1 MVKDVAIV
9 YPVAGLSSRFGGI
22 KQFAKVGPNGESLI
36 EYSLNQALK
45 AGFSKIVFIVGEKT
59 EGLFK
64 LIFRDNYKGV
74 PVFYVLQSFDKNKR
88 DKPWGTADALC
99 CAKEV
104 VDCGFVFCNGDDIY
118 GENTFKILF
127 EYLQERD
134 DCATIGYKLVEGI
147 PEKGSVNRGIFDV
160 DEMGYVCKIVETFD
174 IENGR
179 LEECGVHKDS
189 ICSMNIFALHPNIF
203 NVLNERLIKF
213 KEDNKDDRRIEFL
226 IPVEISKLIEEGF
239 LKMNVCFTPDKWL
252 GVTNPE
258 DEEIVREILK
268 DNELYS

>member
-1 MVKDVAIV
+1 MVKEVAIV
-9 YPVAGLSSRFGGI
+9 YPVAGLSSRFGKI

-64 LIFRDNYKGV
+64 LNFGSSYRGV
-74 PVFYVLQSFDKNKR
+74 PIYYILQSFDKNQR

-99 CAKEV
+99 CAKDV
-104 VDCGFVFCNGDDIY
+104 VDCSFVFCNGDDIY

-127 EYLQERD
+127 EHLQGSD
-134 DCATIGYKLVEGI
+134 DCATIGYKLIDGI
-147 PEKGSVNRGIFDV
+147 PDKGCVNRGIFEVNEQGD
-160 DEMGYVCKIVETFD
+160 VCKIVETFD
-174 IENGR
+174 IEKGG
-179 LEECGVHKDS
+179 LEKCGVCEDS
-189 ICSMNIFALHPNIF
+189 LCSMNIFALHPEIF
-203 NVLNERLIKF
+203 DFLEKRLIRF
-213 KEDNKDDRRIEFL
+213 KEENKGDRRVEFL

-239 LKMNVCFTPDKWL
+239 LKMRVCSTPDKWL

-258 DEEIVREILK
+258 DEETVREVLK
-268 DNELYS
+268 RGDYS